1 MQSDGRVATMVLAFP
16 RLLARVGL
24 VDRRKGEEAF
34 DLAVPAMVT
43 GGLRVLLRFADFLM
57 VSIAVGSAGLAALEF
72 GFLYFFVGFGLSLAL
87 TSGTISV
94 VSRLKG
100 ADEHARADLAVKQS
114 LWLSLALALPLTAAT
129 WLYAEPM
136 IRLLTDDPRV
146 VDLGATY
153 LRILMLSTAFRFW
166 SLVAARALAGAGDT
180 RTPMYVRLVTL
191 PTNVGLNAVLIFGLL
206 GAPTLGVAGAAI
218 GSAVA
223 NTLAGVVFLG
233 LFVSGRWS
241 VSLPVR
247 GPQFDLDLAAEIV
260 RVATPLAGT
269 RLAQTFSRFPFLFVL
284 GTLGTEVVAA
294 YAVGR
299 RVILLAMM
307 PAWGFSTAAS
317 TLVGQAVGG
326 GEERAATEYGIET
339 LRIALATQLLLAVA
353 LVVFAAPIAAAFGEQ
368 GALTVAF
375 VRVFGLSVAGFSIAR
390 SMKGALRGAGDT
402 RWPFYG
408 ALAGAWAVRLP
419 VALLALPAGAV
430 ALPLVGP
437 LPGLELGVTAVFVAI
452 LGDTYLRAA
461 VNYLR
466 FRSGAWR
473 RIARG
478 SGVGDTRST
487 DNSATRSSSG
497 DGDTQS
503 TDATSGR
510 PSATADAARPG
521 SGETP
526 HDVDGEDAAD

>member
-1 MQSDGRVATMVLAFP
+1 MQSDGRAARVLLAFP
-16 RLLARVGL
+16 RLLARLAL

-57 VSIAVGSAGLAALEF
+57 VSLAVGSAGLAALEF

-100 ADEHARADLAVKQS
+100 ADRHDRADLAVKQS
-114 LWLSLALALPLTAAT
+114 LWLSLSLALPLTAAS

-136 IRLLTDDPRV
+136 VGLLTDDPEV
-146 VDLGATY
+146 VELGAVY

-166 SLVAARALAGAGDT
+166 SMAAARALAGAGDT

-191 PTNVGLNAVLIFGLL
+191 PTNVGLNAVLVFGLL
-206 GAPTLGVAGAAI
+206 GAPALGVAGAAI
-218 GSAVA
+218 GTAVA
-223 NTLAGVVFLG
+223 NALAGVVFLVV
-233 LFVSGRWS
+233 FVSGRWS
-241 VSLPVR
+241 VSLPVT
-247 GPQFDLDLAAEIV
+247 GQQFDPGIVREIV
-260 RVATPLAGT
+260 RVAAPLAGT

-307 PAWGFSTAAS
+307 PAWGYSTAAS
-317 TLVGQAVGG
+317 TLVGQAVGAD
-326 GEERAATEYGIET
+326 ERAEARTYGFET
-339 LRIALATQLLLAVA
+339 LRIALVTQLLLAVA
-353 LVVFAAPIAAAFGEQ
+353 LVAFAEPIAATFGDT
-368 GALTVAF
+368 GSLTVTF

-408 ALAGAWAVRLP
+408 AVAGAWFLRLP

-437 LPGLELGVTAVFVAI
+437 LPGLGLGVVAVFVAI

-466 FRSGAWR
+466 FRSGAWW
-473 RIARG
+473 RIARA
-478 SGVGDTRST
+478 SDVGDSTAADPSPRSDPPT
-487 DNSATRSSSG
+487 TSD
-497 DGDTQS
+497 
-503 TDATSGR
+503 DAEVDLDVEED
-510 PSATADAARPG
+510 TAD
-521 SGETP
+521 
-526 HDVDGEDAAD
+526 